1 MNSLLTWYRARSQ
14 REQRL
19 LLLGVIV
26 VPLILLIF
34 GLVNLQI
41 RVASAEA
48 RLIQRRQDLAWLQVA
63 VPQLVAENQRSGRS
77 GGQNE
82 TLLVTADRVARE
94 TGILLIASEPAG
106 NGTLRVR
113 AERAPFDSLVL
124 CLGQLAQRYGI
135 RIDNAS
141 IDATDAD
148 GLVNATLVLR
158 ER

>member
-1 MNSLLTWYRARSQ
+1 MNSLLTWYRARAQ
-14 REQRL
+14 REQRA
-19 LLLGVIV
+19 LLLGSIIIQ
-26 VPLILLIF
+26 LILVIF
-34 GLVNLQI
+34 GLVNLQV
-41 RVASAEA
+41 RVTSAEA
-48 RLIQRRQDLAWLQVA
+48 RLAQRQQDLAWLQVA
-63 VPQLVAENQRSGRS
+63 VPQLVAENQRSGRT
-77 GGQNE
+77 GGQKE
-82 TLLVTADRVARE
+82 SLLVTADRVARE

-124 CLGQLAQRYGI
+124 CLGQLAQRYGV

-148 GLVNATLVLR
+148 GLVNASLVLR